1 MRTKSEAFTDIV
13 GLFTFSHNYC
23 VFIQHLFTFHR
34 TSTSPQIEKKN
45 IDLCA
50 QGLQSFRLEV
60 RQPLYTQGAVLE
72 G

>member
-1 MRTKSEAFTDIV
+1 METKNEEFTDMMGV
-13 GLFTFSHNYC
+13 FTFSHSYC
-23 VFIQHLFTFHR
+23 VFIQHLFTVHR
-34 TSTSPQIEKKN
+34 ISTSPQIEKN

-50 QGLQSFRLEV
+50 KGLQSFRLEV